1 MKAYCLIFSLVLL
14 FSCASRPK
22 LYPNDKYKAVGK
34 EVAKTDI
41 DQCIAD
47 ADKFLESSK
56 GKNMAKG
63 AGAGA
68 AIGGVIGAVSGIFTG
83 DVVGGAARSAVVG
96 GAAGGTVGALSPDQI
111 KQRFVNE
118 CLAEKGYR
126 VLGWD

>member
-1 MKAYCLIFSLVLL
+1 MKASYLIFSLVLL
-14 FSCASRPK
+14 YSCASRPQ
-22 LYPNDKYKAVGK
+22 LYPNDKYKTVGK
-34 EVAKTDI
+34 EIAKADI
-41 DQCIAD
+41 DQCIVD

-56 GKNMAKG
+56 GKNVAKG

-83 DVVGGAARSAVVG
+83 DVIGGAARSAVVG

-111 KQRFVNE
+111 KHNYVNQ
-118 CLAEKGYR
+118 CLGEKGYR

>member
-1 MKAYCLIFSLVLL
+1 MKAYSIIISLIILA
-14 FSCASRPK
+14 SCASRPQ

-34 EVAKTDI
+34 EVAKADI
-41 DQCIAD
+41 DQCMAD

-56 GKNMAKG
+56 GKNIAKG

-83 DVVGGAARSAVVG
+83 DVVGGAARNAVVG

-111 KQRFVNE
+111 KHKYVNE
-118 CLAEKGYR
+118 CLADKGYR